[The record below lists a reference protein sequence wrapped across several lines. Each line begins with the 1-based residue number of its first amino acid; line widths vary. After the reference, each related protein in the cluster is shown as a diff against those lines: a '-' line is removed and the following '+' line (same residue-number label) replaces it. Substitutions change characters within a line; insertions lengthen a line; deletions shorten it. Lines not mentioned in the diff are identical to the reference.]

1 MLYPGKYEMILDVP
15 TQDTITFELTG
26 KAAMLEEWPQPPA
39 NQTYEAAK
47 DCQAYGPC
55 KQLGQPLTL

>member
-1 MLYPGKYEMILDVP
+1 MILDVP

-26 KAAMLEEWPQPPA
+26 KAAMLEKWPQPPA

-47 DCQAYGPC
+47 DGKAYGPC